1 MLLYIKVW
9 KVEFRYFDFYLGK
22 RFGRCIVKQ
31 DDIKCNGNEAQSDY
45 VKINPTVRFPV
56 LEKNLIIKTK
66 KKHEE

>member
-56 LEKNLIIKTK
+56 LQKKTNNKNK
-66 KKHEE
+66 KQEE